1 MEPLQKKCLFISA
14 AAHAVLLGV
23 LLVGSAFLKPPPP
36 REIIPIKYFSGRL
49 VDSVLNG
56 GGGAPQMVRIPNPTP
71 SPAPPAP
78 QPRETPSPTPPQP
91 TPPQP
96 TPPKANPTPT
106 TPRVEAQPKTTA
118 KNTTPT
124 TTSKNPRINTTLTT
138 RKSTANTS
146 TEKATPSASTRS
158 SANPSAQKLQALER
172 TMQSLNQ
179 GLTSGGLTISD
190 VVGSGVGGGAGAVN
204 YSQAV
209 LGAYDDAWRP
219 PAELEEDAA
228 VAVAR
233 IVVHRTGRI
242 VDARII
248 KRSGNHLMDLSV
260 QNALEAVKELPP
272 FPEGARDLERT
283 FKIEFNLKVKRG
295 LG

>member
-1 MEPLQKKCLFISA
+1 MSA
-14 AAHAVLLGV
+14 AIHAVLLGV
-23 LLVGSAFLKPPPP
+23 LLVGSAFHKPPPP

-56 GGGAPQMVRIPNPTP
+56 GGGAPQMVRLPNPTP
-71 SPAPPAP
+71 SPTPAPPAP
-78 QPRETPSPTPPQP
+78 PARTTPTPTPP
-91 TPPQP
+91 TPPTP
-96 TPPKANPTPT
+96 TPPKANPTPVA
-106 TPRVEAQPKTTA
+106 PKVEPAPKNTAKATTTA
-118 KNTTPT
+118 PP
-124 TTSKNPRINTTLTT
+124 SKNPRINTTLTT
-138 RKSTANTS
+138 RKSA
-146 TEKATPSASTRS
+146 EKSASEKTSPASTAKGGAAASHQR
-158 SANPSAQKLQALER
+158 AQAVER
-172 TMQSLNQ
+172 VMQSLNQ
-179 GLTSGGLTISD
+179 GLTSGGLTLSD
-190 VVGSGVGGGAGAVN
+190 VVGSGVGGGAAAIN

-219 PAELEEDAA
+219 PPELEEETA
-228 VAVAR
+228 VTVAR
-233 IVVHRTGRI
+233 IIVHRSGRI
-242 VDARII
+242 VDARIL

>member
-14 AAHAVLLGV
+14 AVHAVLLGV

-56 GGGAPQMVRIPNPTP
+56 GGGAPQTVRIPNPTP

-78 QPRETPSPTPPQP
+78 QTRETPTP

-96 TPPKANPTPT
+96 TPPKANPAPT

-138 RKSTANTS
+138 RKNSTKTS
-146 TEKATPSASTRS
+146 TEKAPSSATRS

-190 VVGSGVGGGAGAVN
+190 VVGSGVGGGPGAIN

-219 PAELEEDAA
+219 PAELEEDIA

-283 FKIEFNLKVKRG
+283 YKIEFNLKVKRG